1 MTRPPGPGL
10 PCHPPQEGGFLRHL
24 GGWQRPGG
32 DETYPVETMMK
43 VAFLKSFPLKKE
55 NEKGDE
61 KMGFVTEQKG
71 TRRRASD

>member
-1 MTRPPGPGL
+1 M
-10 PCHPPQEGGFLRHL
+10 
-24 GGWQRPGG
+24 GGWRRPGG

-71 TRRRASD
+71 TRRRASDWRREQGHPTPDLGH